1 MSLHHNPGPEGF
13 IVENVGEPAAKV
25 TVKDSACGDTPY
37 VGLSN
42 QGKAKIAY
50 I

>member
-13 IVENVGEPAAKV
+13 IMENIGEPAAK
-25 TVKDSACGDTPY
+25 TANKDSNAGETLY

-42 QGKAKIAY
+42 QGKAI